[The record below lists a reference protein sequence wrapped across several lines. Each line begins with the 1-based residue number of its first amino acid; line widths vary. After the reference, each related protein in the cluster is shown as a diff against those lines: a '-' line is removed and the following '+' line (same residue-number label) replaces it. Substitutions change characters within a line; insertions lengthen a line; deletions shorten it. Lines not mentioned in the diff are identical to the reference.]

1 MEPSTIGIE
10 TPTRGFRNQFRVT
23 ERSRRTLPVISS
35 ERFETIQSNAAGE
48 PTAEQNAQPDR
59 EQAGELSGS

>member
-10 TPTRGFRNQFRVT
+10 TPARAFRNQFRGT

-35 ERFETIQSNAAGE
+35 ECFEMIQSKAAGE
-48 PTAEQNAQPDR
+48 PTAEQSHAP
-59 EQAGELSGS
+59 ELRSRAL